1 MILKEGIVSGNSMG
15 LFERFHRISEKHYNL
30 WALKE
35 FARFQKLREY
45 EENLSVETEPD
56 DLLKKM

>member
-1 MILKEGIVSGNSMG
+1 MG

-56 DLLKKM
+56 GLLKKI